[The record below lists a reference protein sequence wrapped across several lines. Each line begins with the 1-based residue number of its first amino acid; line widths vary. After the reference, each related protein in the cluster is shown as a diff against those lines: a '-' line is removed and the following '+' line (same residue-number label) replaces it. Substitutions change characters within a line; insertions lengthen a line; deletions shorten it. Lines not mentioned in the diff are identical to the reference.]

1 MKHIDRQKQIER
13 HIKEINERA
22 FKESLKPKTNI
33 ALFIDPVPD
42 SFLNRRSLD

>member
-1 MKHIDRQKQIER
+1 MKHIDRQEQIER

-22 FKESLKPKTNI
+22 LKESLKPKIKI

-42 SFLNRRSLD
+42 SFLNRRALD